1 MGSRRAPRP
10 ATRASV
16 AQHPRLIGYALALAV
31 VALAVYANAISAPFV
46 LDDTVSV
53 LDNPEI
59 RQLWSLDVLAPQR
72 EQPVAGRPLPNLTL
86 AINYALGGTDPRGY
100 HAVNLLFHT
109 LCAIAVLLLVRE
121 ALRLPSLRDRFEP
134 YSTEIAF
141 TSALLWLVHPL
152 NSEVVNYVTQRTE
165 SMMAL
170 CYLLTLYA
178 SLRALG
184 ARGARWT
191 VVAIVCCLLGMGSK
205 ESMATAP
212 LMVVLVDR
220 VFVFSSWAEA
230 FKQRKWL
237 YAGLFATWAL
247 LAVLLLTGPRI
258 HSAGFGTN
266 IGVWTYLL
274 NQTRMIVRYLW
285 LVVWPLPLVV
295 YYGFPPP
302 VALVDV
308 LPQALLVSAL
318 AVVTLA
324 AFRYRPYLA
333 FLGAWFFI
341 TLAPS
346 SSIVPI
352 ATEVG
357 AERRMYLPLIA
368 IVVGIVAAV
377 VPRAA
382 AASRITPLYRHGALA
397 VIVLLLAGATFARNR
412 EYDSALHLAEVTL
425 ERWPTG
431 VAHHMFGEQLVLAG
445 RSDEAIAH
453 LREAVATA
461 PRAHYSLGAELL
473 RRGQTT
479 EGISQLQEFIAR
491 EPLLLEVP
499 AAHILL
505 ARAYAQQGNWT
516 DAATQ
521 AREAIRK
528 APGNPDGYGV
538 LANVLLKLES
548 FGDAVKA
555 YTAYLRL
562 RPGDA
567 DGWTSMGVA
576 LAATQQNDAAVDA
589 FRRTVDLTP
598 RSGEA
603 QRNLATALLD
613 ANRPN
618 EAAAAARLAI
628 ELRPRDAVSYDLLG
642 QALAREGNF
651 EEARAALERAV
662 AADPANTEAQ
672 QHLAQIVALLRR

>member
-1 MGSRRAPRP
+1 
-10 ATRASV
+10 
-16 AQHPRLIGYALALAV
+16 
-31 VALAVYANAISAPFV
+31 
-46 LDDTVSV
+46 
-53 LDNPEI
+53 
-59 RQLWSLDVLAPQR
+59 
-72 EQPVAGRPLPNLTL
+72 
-86 AINYALGGTDPRGY
+86 
-100 HAVNLLFHT
+100 
-109 LCAIAVLLLVRE
+109 LLLLPQLRE
-121 ALRLPSLRDRFEP
+121 RWGDRATEAAFAASL
-134 YSTEIAF
+134 IWA
-141 TSALLWLVHPL
+141 VHPL

-170 CYLLTLYA
+170 CYLLTIYA

-184 ARGARWT
+184 AHGGRWT
-191 VVAIVCCLLGMGSK
+191 AVAIICCFLGMASK

-212 LMVVLVDR
+212 LMVMLVDR
-220 VFVFSSWAEA
+220 VFVFPSWAEA
-230 FKQRKWL
+230 FRRRKWL
-237 YAGLFATWAL
+237 YAGLSATWAL
-247 LAVLLLTGPRI
+247 LFVLLLTGPRI
-258 HSAGFGTN
+258 YSAGFGTN
-266 IGVWTYLL
+266 VGVWTYLL

-302 VALVDV
+302 VTLVEV

-318 AVVTLA
+318 ALATLA
-324 AFRYRPYLA
+324 AFRYRPHLA

-357 AERRMYLPLIA
+357 AERRMYLPLLA
-368 IVVGIVAAV
+368 IITGIVAWL
-377 VPRAA
+377 VPAA
-382 AASRITPLYRHGALA
+382 AGASRLKPRYRHAVLA

-412 EYDSALHLAEVTL
+412 EYESALRLAEVTL
-425 ERWPTG
+425 ERWPSG
-431 VAHHMFGEQLVLAG
+431 VAHHMLGEQLIVAG

-453 LREAVATA
+453 LREALATA

-479 EGISQLQEFIAR
+479 EGIAQLQAFIAR

-499 AAHILL
+499 AAHVLL
-505 ARAYAQQGNWT
+505 ARAYTQQGNWT
-516 DAATQ
+516 DAAAQ

-528 APGNPDGYGV
+528 APGNPDGYAV
-538 LANVLLKLES
+538 LADVLMKLES

-555 YTAYLRL
+555 YNAYLRL
-562 RPGDA
+562 RPGHA

-603 QRNLATALLD
+603 HRNLATALLD

-628 ELRPRDAVSYDLLG
+628 ELRPRDPVPYDLLG
-642 QALAREGNF
+642 QALAREGNY

-662 AADPANTEAQ
+662 AADPANIEAQ
-672 QHLAQIVALLRR
+672 QHLAQIVAMLRR